1 MRDERNVYGTF
12 KFFVKYR
19 LGQQFRWRVF
29 WFNLSGKLFA
39 GYWHSKRSQIGPNIV
54 DICSELW
61 GKVSHFRIGYS
72 FAAIFFGKFPMI
84 EFYAWLYCMPIRLVT
99 NIEKRFMGNATGCAE
114 KSFGLI
120 FWQEKSWYPGKSAD
134 GYKIWQNAVGGNF
147 QHILH
152 ICLSKRTLLSS
163 QKNVSNLSSVTRK
176 WILKFCIVRGKK
188 QICSHTVFLLS
199 VNTSLETRENSALV
213 VVHGWIGCLT
223 MFAK

>member
-1 MRDERNVYGTF
+1 MRDEKNVYGTF

-99 NIEKRFMGNATGCAE
+99 NIEKRFMGNATACAE

-120 FWQEKSWYPGKSAD
+120 SWQVGWWLQKLAKHRGISSTFYTFYKARHFCQVRKTSQTYSPWPETGSW
-134 GYKIWQNAVGGNF
+134 NF
-147 QHILH
+147 
-152 ICLSKRTLLSS
+152 T
-163 QKNVSNLSSVTRK
+163 
-176 WILKFCIVRGKK
+176 
-188 QICSHTVFLLS
+188 
-199 VNTSLETRENSALV
+199 
-213 VVHGWIGCLT
+213 
-223 MFAK
+223 

>member
-61 GKVSHFRIGYS
+61 GKVSKFRIGYS

-120 FWQEKSWYPGKSAD
+120 SWQEKSWYPGKSAD
-134 GYKIWQNAVGGNF
+134 GYKIWQKRSGGNF
-147 QHILH
+147 QHILY

-163 QKNVSNLSSVTRK
+163 QKNISNLSTVTRK
-176 WILKFCIVRGKK
+176 WILKFCRVRGKNK
-188 QICSHTVFLLS
+188 FVHTLYS
-199 VNTSLETRENSALV
+199 Y
-213 VVHGWIGCLT
+213 CL
-223 MFAK
+223 

>member
-1 MRDERNVYGTF
+1 MRDERNVYGIF

-19 LGQQFRWRVF
+19 LGQQFRWREF

-61 GKVSHFRIGYS
+61 GKVSKFRIGYS

-99 NIEKRFMGNATGCAE
+99 NIEKRFILASRLMVT
-114 KSFGLI
+114 KFG
-120 FWQEKSWYPGKSAD
+120 K
-134 GYKIWQNAVGGNF
+134 NAVGGNF

-163 QKNVSNLSSVTRK
+163 QKKTFQTYPPWPEIGSWNFTEYVKNKFVH
-176 WILKFCIVRGKK
+176 ILFSC
-188 QICSHTVFLLS
+188 
-199 VNTSLETRENSALV
+199 
-213 VVHGWIGCLT
+213 CL
-223 MFAK
+223 

>member
-61 GKVSHFRIGYS
+61 GKVSKFRIGYS

-134 GYKIWQNAVGGNF
+134 GYKIWQKRSRGEFPAHFTHLFVQADTF
-147 QHILH
+147 VKSEKHLKPIL
-152 ICLSKRTLLSS
+152 RD
-163 QKNVSNLSSVTRK
+163 QKMDPEISPSTWEETNLFK
-176 WILKFCIVRGKK
+176 YCIP
-188 QICSHTVFLLS
+188 TVCRYITW
-199 VNTSLETRENSALV
+199 N
-213 VVHGWIGCLT
+213 
-223 MFAK
+223 

>member
-39 GYWHSKRSQIGPNIV
+39 GYRHSKRSQIEPNIV

-72 FAAIFFGKFPMI
+72 FAAIFFRKFQ
-84 EFYAWLYCMPIRLVT
+84 WL
-99 NIEKRFMGNATGCAE
+99 NFMHGSIACPSIWWQILRRDLWETRQPAQK

-120 FWQEKSWYPGKSAD
+120 SWQVGWWLQKLAKHRGISSTFYTFYKARHFCQVRKTSQTYSPWPEIGSW
-134 GYKIWQNAVGGNF
+134 NF
-147 QHILH
+147 
-152 ICLSKRTLLSS
+152 T
-163 QKNVSNLSSVTRK
+163 
-176 WILKFCIVRGKK
+176 
-188 QICSHTVFLLS
+188 
-199 VNTSLETRENSALV
+199 
-213 VVHGWIGCLT
+213 
-223 MFAK
+223 

>member
-61 GKVSHFRIGYS
+61 GKVSNFRIGYS

-99 NIEKRFMGNATGCAE
+99 NIEKRFMGNATACAE

-120 FWQEKSWYPGKSAD
+120 SWQEKSWYPGKSAD
-134 GYKIWQNAVGGNF
+134 GYKNAVGGNF
-147 QHILH
+147 QQILH

-163 QKNVSNLSSVTRK
+163 QKNISNLFIVTK
-176 WILKFCIVRGKK
+176 NWILKSHIVRGKK
-188 QICSHTVFLLS
+188 QICSNTVFPLS
-199 VNTSLETRENSALV
+199 VDISLETRENSALV

>member
-19 LGQQFRWRVF
+19 LGQQFRWREF

-99 NIEKRFMGNATGCAE
+99 NIEKRFMGNATACAE

-120 FWQEKSWYPGKSAD
+120 SWQVGWWLQKLAKHRGISSTFYTFYKARFFCQVRKTSQTYSPWPEIGSW
-134 GYKIWQNAVGGNF
+134 NF
-147 QHILH
+147 
-152 ICLSKRTLLSS
+152 T
-163 QKNVSNLSSVTRK
+163 
-176 WILKFCIVRGKK
+176 
-188 QICSHTVFLLS
+188 
-199 VNTSLETRENSALV
+199 
-213 VVHGWIGCLT
+213 
-223 MFAK
+223 